1 MAQKRRLPTTK
12 GTLPSVLWQGYITR
26 PAGDR
31 HPSGLASARTEDPQR
46 GPEAY
51 KEDDKKAKLGKEGQ
65 RIGLDMV

>member
-12 GTLPSVLWQGYITR
+12 GTLPSVLLQGYITR

-31 HPSGLASARTEDPQR
+31 QPSGLASAGAEDPQR

-51 KEDDKKAKLGKEGQ
+51 KEDNKEG
-65 RIGLDMV
+65 